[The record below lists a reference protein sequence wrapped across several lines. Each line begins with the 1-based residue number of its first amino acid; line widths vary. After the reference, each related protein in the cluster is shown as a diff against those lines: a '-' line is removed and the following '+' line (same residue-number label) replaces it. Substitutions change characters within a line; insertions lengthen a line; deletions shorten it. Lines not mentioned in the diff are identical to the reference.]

1 MDLDILLPIHR
12 IDNYLRLA
20 LTSINNSKGISFRL
34 IVIDDRF
41 DKSEKL
47 YPLVKK
53 FDNLEIIE
61 TAGNMGYGF
70 ALEAGSSAVESTAVA
85 LANSDDLIDE
95 LKYFK
100 QMNLL
105 DKNDIVL
112 TNIRRITKAGK
123 PSTSLSG
130 SIKCDEYSPSFLLLG
145 SYGADASWCMT
156 KAWWKNHSFFDGKD
170 FLDWRIAMRSFSKS
184 KIGFINEDL
193 YFYRRHPMQIS
204 IKNRKVNS
212 FDTSI
217 FSDWEKFARILGMEK
232 ISIEMFNFFAIPWAK
247 NTSINFEDVIEFTSS
262 LRNISRNQSI
272 GIQKQIDRLIQR
284 RFLLQLGN
292 SNLSY
297 PERLRIIADNSGGI
311 KSLMLDL
318 VKN

>member
-12 IDNYLRLA
+12 VDNYLRLA

-34 IVIDDRF
+34 IIIDDRS

-47 YPLVKK
+47 YPLVKD
-53 FDNLEIIE
+53 FDNLEIIK
-61 TAGNMGYGF
+61 TAGNRGYGF
-70 ALEAGSSAVESTAVA
+70 ALEAGSASVESKAVA

-95 LKYFK
+95 YKYLK
-100 QMNLL
+100 QMTLL
-105 DKNDIVL
+105 EKNEIVL
-112 TNIRRITKAGK
+112 TNIRRINMAGK
-123 PSTSLSG
+123 PSTSLTG
-130 SIKCDEYSPSFLLLG
+130 SINCDEYTPSFLLLG

-156 KAWWKNHSFFDGKD
+156 TAGWKKYSFFDDKD
-170 FLDWRIAMRSFSKS
+170 FLDWRIAMSSFGKS

-212 FDTSI
+212 VDPSI
-217 FSDWEKFARILGMEK
+217 FRDWEKFARILGMQK

-247 NTSINFEDVIEFTSS
+247 NTPINFEEAIEFTYS
-262 LRNISRNQSI
+262 LRDITRNQSI
-272 GIQKQIDRLIQR
+272 AIQKQIDRLIQR

-292 SNLSY
+292 ENLSLSD
-297 PERLRIIADNSGGI
+297 RFRVIINNYSGI
-311 KSLMLDL
+311 KSLMLDI